1 MAHRRSYFK
10 QKRQMNTKI
19 LITGGAGYIGSMLTT
34 RLVNLGYEVYVVDK
48 LIYTEDS
55 LNHLFIKKNFNFF
68 YGDVGN
74 KKLLK
79 KLINKVDIVI
89 PLAALVGAPLCKK
102 KPNLAIKI
110 NYSVIKFI
118 VNNLKKN
125 QKIIF
130 PTTNSGYGVG
140 EKNKFCDENS
150 PLRPISLYGNT
161 KARAEKE
168 ILKHKNSICFRLAT
182 VFGYSYR
189 MRTDLLVNN
198 LVYLSLKY
206 KKIKIFEPQF
216 RRNFIHIS
224 DVVEAF
230 LFAVKNFR
238 ILRSNIYNLGLSSAN
253 ITKLE
258 LVKKIK
264 NKIKEL
270 KIYIIKNQKDP
281 DQRDYFVSNKKI
293 ERKGYKAKVSLEE
306 GIEELIKSFK
316 FSKKNIVNNY

>member
-1 MAHRRSYFK
+1 MKS
-10 QKRQMNTKI
+10 KI
-19 LITGGAGYIGSMLTT
+19 LITGGAGYIGSMLST
-34 RLVNLGYEVYVVDK
+34 RLVNLGYEVYVIDK
-48 LIYTEDS
+48 LIYSKDS
-55 LNHLFIKKNFNFF
+55 LNHLFIKKNFHFF
-68 YGDVGN
+68 YGDVSN
-74 KKLLK
+74 KKLIK

-89 PLAALVGAPLCKK
+89 PLAALVGAPLCQK
-102 KPNLAIKI
+102 KPILAERI

-118 VNNLKKN
+118 VNNLKIK

-150 PLRPISLYGNT
+150 PLKPISLYGNT

-168 ILKHKNSICFRLAT
+168 ISKHQNSICFRLAT

-216 RRNFIHIS
+216 RRNFIHIF

-230 LFAVKNFR
+230 LFAIKNFS
-238 ILRSNIYNLGLSSAN
+238 ILKSNIYNLGLSSAN

-264 NKIKEL
+264 QQIKDL
-270 KIYIIKNQKDP
+270 KINIIKNKKDP

-293 ERKGYKAKVSLEE
+293 EKKGFKATVTLES
-306 GIEELIKSFK
+306 GIEELIKYFALN
-316 FSKKNIVNNY
+316 KKNIHNNY